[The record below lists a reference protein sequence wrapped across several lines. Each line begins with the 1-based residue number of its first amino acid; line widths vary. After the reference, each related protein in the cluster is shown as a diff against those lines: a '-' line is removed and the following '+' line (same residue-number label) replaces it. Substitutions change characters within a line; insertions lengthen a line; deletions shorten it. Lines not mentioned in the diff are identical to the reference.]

1 MTSKT
6 WYFGPT
12 ADLDMCSEDDE
23 HSGWVWIA
31 DNPDGLLD
39 DSHITD
45 YIEAI
50 LPPGF
55 CEQCE
60 SIFNHTS
67 DSYEEVRKLL
77 VEAGFVEARLNNVND
92 NDDDEDDGSTSAPAS
107 EVKLENAPETL
118 EAAVA
123 RIQAL
128 EQALDNVCY
137 GLEISEF
144 TGKYDHVK
152 PYVVEAFELLKTR
165 IPHQSQDVK
174 ADRPV
179 TLYEGK
185 GVITQ
190 EHVDAVSK
198 HTT

>member
-1 MTSKT
+1 MMKNKT

-12 ADLDMCSEDDE
+12 SDLDMFGDDE
-23 HSGWVWIA
+23 YSSWVWIA

-67 DSYEEVRKLL
+67 NSYDEVRNLL
-77 VEAGFVEARLNNVND
+77 VEAGFVEARCNSNNSSND
-92 NDDDEDDGSTSAPAS
+92 DDDEDDDGDEDDDDDTP
-107 EVKLENAPETL
+107 VTRVGLKNAPETL
-118 EAAVA
+118 DAAIE
-123 RIQAL
+123 RIRVL

-137 GLEISEF
+137 TMEIASV
-144 TGKYDHVK
+144 TGNYSHAR
-152 PYVVEAFELLKTR
+152 PYVTDGLSLLENR
-165 IPHQSQDVK
+165 I
-174 ADRPV
+174 
-179 TLYEGK
+179 
-185 GVITQ
+185 
-190 EHVDAVSK
+190 VDI
-198 HTT
+198 